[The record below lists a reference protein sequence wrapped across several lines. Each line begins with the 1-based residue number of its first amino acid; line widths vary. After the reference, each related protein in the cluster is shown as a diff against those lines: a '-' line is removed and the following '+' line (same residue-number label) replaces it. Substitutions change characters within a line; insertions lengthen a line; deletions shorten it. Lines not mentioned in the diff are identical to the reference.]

1 MAPRQ
6 STKEKEKKKK
16 TTTPALGDDNFSEI
30 MNNPSHN
37 NILKRS
43 K

>member
-6 STKEKEKKKK
+6 STKEKGKKKK
-16 TTTPALGDDNFSEI
+16 KTPALGDDNFSEI
-30 MNNPSHN
+30 MNNPSHI
-37 NILKRS
+37 NILLKIS